1 MTASFRGELLKL
13 ARRPAIWLIVGVW
26 MTLSLV
32 FGYVFPYFTYRG
44 TPSGPTAG
52 AELGERVLS
61 EALPAALV
69 PAAIQGFPLFAGA
82 LALLLG
88 VLATGGEYGWDTIK
102 VLLTLG
108 PRRLSVLAG
117 KLLALTVVMLL
128 VVLATFGLDAAAS
141 LLVASVTG
149 KPVAWPPIVA
159 VVTGVAGGWLV
170 VAMWCLA
177 GAFLGILVRGTA
189 LGVGI
194 GLVWALAVENL
205 LRIFGSIVE
214 VVDVVQ
220 RLLPG
225 TNAGALAA
233 ALGVPVQGQPGGTPG
248 VTDVVGGRSA
258 ALVLVAYL
266 AMFVA
271 ASAVLISRRDVA

>member
-1 MTASFRGELLKL
+1 MIASFLGELLKL
-13 ARRPAIWLIVGVW
+13 ARRPATWLIVGVW
-26 MTLSLV
+26 LTLSLV
-32 FGYVFPYFTYRG
+32 FGYAFPYFSYRG
-44 TPSGPTAG
+44 TPSGPG
-52 AELGERVLS
+52 ADPNLGERVLS

-82 LALLLG
+82 LALLL
-88 VLATGGEYGWDTIK
+88 
-102 VLLTLG
+102 
-108 PRRLSVLAG
+108 
-117 KLLALTVVMLL
+117 
-128 VVLATFGLDAAAS
+128 VVLATFVLDGAAS
-141 LLVASVTG
+141 VLVASVTG
-149 KPVAWPPIVA
+149 KPVAWPPIGA
-159 VVTGVAGGWLV
+159 LVTGIAGGWLV

-194 GLVWALAVENL
+194 GLVWMLAVENL
-205 LRIFGSIVE
+205 LRIFGSIVA

-220 RLLPG
+220 QFLPG

-248 VTDVVGGRSA
+248 VTDVVDGMA
-258 ALVLVAYL
+258 ATLVLVAYL

-271 ASAVLISRRDVA
+271 ASAALISRRHVA